1 MNLETPDDLYLKCP
15 TLQDIANRLDESEKE
30 TIKINAENKTKF
42 RRKKTVTTGEGE
54 TAKTT
59 DIPSYTEKYPEYFN
73 IVEILLNGGWEEMAG
88 KPKFGKKNFLRE
100 LMNIVNIRKPK
111 ALRIEIYPG
120 KSAKAKGKQEFS
132 CYLVDKKDPEIIEA
146 EAKAA
151 NKNLGFTD
159 ELNPRP
165 VNKDTMQLMFDM
177 KIQTLEHK
185 QEIEKLTFNFS
196 NMLQKKD
203 EEISDLETEIE
214 ELNLKN
220 AEAEKELSG
229 TAELIEAKQKPTLLG
244 VTVTEF
250 ILNGA
255 VELAYRNRFV
265 LKDWGLNP
273 DAIKL
278 AWENKQKLIGETSSE
293 ENTEENDASF
303 SEVKNEYAHQS
314 PEHAENAKIIT
325 AFVNQLNLEDFKLL
339 YTVLFF
345 CSDDK
350 GALNKEHVNNLIAS
364 IHEIN
369 KKEEEAQTA

>member
-1 MNLETPDDLYLKCP
+1 
-15 TLQDIANRLDESEKE
+15 
-30 TIKINAENKTKF
+30 
-42 RRKKTVTTGEGE
+42 
-54 TAKTT
+54 
-59 DIPSYTEKYPEYFN
+59 
-73 IVEILLNGGWEEMAG
+73 
-88 KPKFGKKNFLRE
+88 
-100 LMNIVNIRKPK
+100 
-111 ALRIEIYPG
+111 
-120 KSAKAKGKQEFS
+120 
-132 CYLVDKKDPEIIEA
+132 
-146 EAKAA
+146 
-151 NKNLGFTD
+151 
-159 ELNPRP
+159 
-165 VNKDTMQLMFDM
+165 MQLMFDM